1 MYTQLFFQWDL
12 WVKHFWI
19 RHSSGCYKQEKWQR
33 QKRNISC
40 GQILCRFIFIKSC
53 NSGGLFSENSPCA
66 IGLPDRNNIPIVNE
80 NRTTTIIQFSCY
92 SSMLTVA
99 DADRV
104 IEMAWEDRTP
114 FEAIEMQFGLSEAQ
128 VIELM
133 RKSLKR
139 KSFQLWRELVNSGIS
154 QKHLRKRNPEID
166 RFKCTRQRQ
175 ISLNKISKR

>member
-1 MYTQLFFQWDL
+1 
-12 WVKHFWI
+12 
-19 RHSSGCYKQEKWQR
+19 
-33 QKRNISC
+33 
-40 GQILCRFIFIKSC
+40 
-53 NSGGLFSENSPCA
+53 
-66 IGLPDRNNIPIVNE
+66 
-80 NRTTTIIQFSCY
+80 
-92 SSMLTVA
+92 MLTVA